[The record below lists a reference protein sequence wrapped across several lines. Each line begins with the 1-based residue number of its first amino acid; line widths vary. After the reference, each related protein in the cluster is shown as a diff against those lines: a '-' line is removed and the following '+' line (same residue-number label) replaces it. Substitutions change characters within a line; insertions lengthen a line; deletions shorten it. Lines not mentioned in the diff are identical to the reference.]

1 MDKVKALEKKVD
13 RLEEAM
19 MQLAYQA
26 MKTEMALEK
35 LLQAQRQTEEE
46 RRRAEEER
54 REFWRSLKELK
65 EAQQRTEESLK
76 ALSEA
81 HKETEKSMKEFQ
93 RKVEE
98 FKKGIEEFKRET
110 QESFAMLN
118 RKWAELSERLGTLA
132 EDILAPGIPY
142 LLERLGYKV
151 KNMWTNEEVRRSD
164 GVNCEF
170 DVVAVAEKDGKE
182 VLFLCEVKSKLRE
195 KHFEQLK
202 RQCELYKRYGM
213 RRDLFIIPVLA
224 ALNIPEHLVN
234 YASKRGVLLI
244 KMGGDYLEA
253 LNPEVLN

>member
-142 LLERLGYKV
+142 LLERLGYRV
-151 KNMWTNEEVRRSD
+151 RSMWTNEKVKLPD
-164 GVNCEF
+164 GTSGEF
-170 DVVAVAEKDGKE
+170 DAVAVAEKGGKE
-182 VLFLCEVKSKLRE
+182 MLFLCEVKSKLRE

-202 RQCELYKRYGM
+202 NQCRLYKEHGIRQN
-213 RRDLFIIPVLA
+213 LPIVPVLA